1 MALPRSIRYYLH
13 RFKRLQGSIPSVATG
28 SAIGAAIGITPTV
41 PLHNVL
47 IVALTLLFRVNPIA
61 GVLVGNIVSSPLTL
75 VPQYYLTWVIG
86 DFCFP
91 GRLTW
96 ERLRQ
101 ILDMIKT
108 EGIMDSLRTMGEI
121 GFDALLVMMTGGLIL
136 AVPTGL
142 LTYLIVHRLF
152 FRLRQKRR
160 QKHLLNE

>member
-13 RFKRLQGSIPSVATG
+13 RFKRLQGSIPSVALG

-47 IVALTLLFRVNPIA
+47 TVALTLLFRVNPIA
-61 GVLVGNIVSSPLTL
+61 GVLMGNLVSNPLTL
-75 VPQYYLTWVIG
+75 APQYYLAWKIG

-101 ILDMIKT
+101 ILEMIKT
-108 EGIMDSLRTMGEI
+108 EGIMDSLRTMADI
-121 GFDALLVMMTGGLIL
+121 GYDALLVMMTGGVIL

-142 LTYLIVHRLF
+142 LTYLAVHHIF
-152 FRLRQKRR
+152 SRLRQKRR
-160 QKHLLNE
+160 QKHLLNN